1 MATIPHLLNNDSIIN
16 EKRTSA
22 SGEDKASTGTPDE
35 FVEKLP
41 PVLPAQAINF
51 EENKGPLG
59 YSPANDEERALD
71 KRINR
76 KLDFIVLPTLSI
88 NYALA
93 GLDKN
98 SLGKSVSAVRRRP
111 RIAWKLTMLFHQSGN
126 ALTVDFIKD
135 TGFDP
140 DVVANAVSMTA
151 VASQS
156 RTGMPNLLPFDL
168 NSRNA
173 QIQSFLHHSSLLWVD
188 DWEFR

>member
-1 MATIPHLLNNDSIIN
+1 MASIPHLLSNDSIIY

-41 PVLPAQAINF
+41 SVLPAQVINI

-59 YSPANDEERALD
+59 YYPANDEERALD

-76 KLDFIVLPTLSI
+76 KLDFIVLPILSV

-93 GLDKN
+93 SLDKN
-98 SLGKSVSAVRRRP
+98 SLGKPLSTFGRP
-111 RIAWKLTMLFHQSGN
+111 ARISWRLTTRFQHSGN
-126 ALTVDFIKD
+126 ALTVTFIKD

-156 RTGMPNLLPFDL
+156 HFFPVLPSPDL
-168 NSRNA
+168 CNGHAKS
-173 QIQSFLHHSSLLWVD
+173 IMS
-188 DWEFR
+188 